1 MYSSFV
7 DANINFGLVG
17 AGSAQPGRPEAF
29 RKFFLIIFVVSWQNC
44 YTNVKCCQGRC
55 EGT

>member
-17 AGSAQPGRPEAF
+17 AGSAQPGRPEAL
-29 RKFFLIIFVVSWQNC
+29 RKFFFNIFVVS
-44 YTNVKCCQGRC
+44 
-55 EGT
+55 